1 MFQTDA
7 RPATRNLY
15 LVTGQP
21 GTQRNDEGVLKMNTN
36 AYEFPARL
44 PSNST
49 VSAGVTLLVST
60 WFLVAAGAILSDPAS
75 PYTQRERATEV
86 IVSEVK
92 PIAAYDGITPA
103 ALAIAPEARQTIVVE
118 ARRIVRS

>member
-1 MFQTDA
+1 
-7 RPATRNLY
+7 
-15 LVTGQP
+15 
-21 GTQRNDEGVLKMNTN
+21 MNTST
-36 AYEFPARL
+36 YEFPARL
-44 PSNST
+44 PSNDS
-49 VSAGVTLLVST
+49 VSAGVTFLVSA
-60 WFLVAAGAILSDPAS
+60 WFLVAAGAILGDPAS

-103 ALAIAPEARQTIVVE
+103 AAVAIAPEARQTIVVE

>member
-1 MFQTDA
+1 M
-7 RPATRNLY
+7 
-15 LVTGQP
+15 
-21 GTQRNDEGVLKMNTN
+21 N
-36 AYEFPARL
+36 AYEFPRKL
-44 PSNST
+44 PSNAS
-49 VSAGVTLLVST
+49 VSSGVTLLTSA

-92 PIAAYDGITPA
+92 PIAS
-103 ALAIAPEARQTIVVE
+103 LPEALTIGQVPVIARETIVVE

>member
-1 MFQTDA
+1 
-7 RPATRNLY
+7 
-15 LVTGQP
+15 
-21 GTQRNDEGVLKMNTN
+21 MNTST
-36 AYEFPARL
+36 YEFPARL

-60 WFLVAAGAILSDPAS
+60 WFLVAAGAILGDPAS
-75 PYTQRERATEV
+75 PYTQRERETEV

-92 PIAAYDGITPA
+92 PIAAYDGIKPA
-103 ALAIAPEARQTIVVE
+103 ALAVAPEARQTIVVE

>member
-1 MFQTDA
+1 
-7 RPATRNLY
+7 
-15 LVTGQP
+15 
-21 GTQRNDEGVLKMNTN
+21 MNTST
-36 AYEFPARL
+36 YEFPARL
-44 PSNST
+44 PSNSS
-49 VSAGVTLLVST
+49 VSAGVTFLVSA

-75 PYTQRERATEV
+75 PYTQRERSTEV